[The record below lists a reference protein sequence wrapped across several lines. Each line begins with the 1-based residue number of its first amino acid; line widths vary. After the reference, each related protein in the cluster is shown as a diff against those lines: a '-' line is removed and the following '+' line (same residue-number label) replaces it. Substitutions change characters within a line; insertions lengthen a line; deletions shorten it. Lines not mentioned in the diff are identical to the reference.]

1 MVVSRATLSTLS
13 APRARGP
20 GRLRLG
26 IRPVHLIHRRAPL
39 HLLGSSSV
47 CGSRQL
53 TPRGE
58 VSRQGKRLLTVSVR
72 LEGPDVRLERLDHSV
87 HSQVLGGA
95 RAEGW
100 AGGAQVDDVEVQR
113 VDRAVRVCNS
123 EVLVGSEHELIVRVQ
138 CKWFMLTTY

>member
-1 MVVSRATLSTLS
+1 MHSGFSERDSLHVKVRWYILQCARGLNSRAHGSLTPLS

-26 IRPVHLIHRRAPL
+26 IRPMHLNHRAPL
-39 HLLGSSSV
+39 HFLGSSSV

-58 VSRQGKRLLTVSVR
+58 VSRQGQRLLAVR

-113 VDRAVRVCNS
+113 VDRAVRVCN
-123 EVLVGSEHELIVRVQ
+123 
-138 CKWFMLTTY
+138 T

>member
-1 MVVSRATLSTLS
+1 M
-13 APRARGP
+13 
-20 GRLRLG
+20 
-26 IRPVHLIHRRAPL
+26 HLNHRAPL
-39 HLLGSSSV
+39 HFLGSSSV
-47 CGSRQL
+47 WRSRQL

-58 VSRQGKRLLTVSVR
+58 VSRQGQRLLAVR

-113 VDRAVRVCNS
+113 VDRAVRVCN
-123 EVLVGSEHELIVRVQ
+123 
-138 CKWFMLTTY
+138 K

>member
-1 MVVSRATLSTLS
+1 M
-13 APRARGP
+13 
-20 GRLRLG
+20 
-26 IRPVHLIHRRAPL
+26 HLIHRRAPL

-47 CGSRQL
+47 WRSRQL

-58 VSRQGKRLLTVSVR
+58 VSRQGQRLLAVSVR
-72 LEGPDVRLERLDHSV
+72 LEGPDVRLERLDHRV

-113 VDRAVRVCNS
+113 VDRAVRVCN
-123 EVLVGSEHELIVRVQ
+123 
-138 CKWFMLTTY
+138 K